1 MASGFASRA
10 LGLLL
15 AVVAAITV
23 VIAASRRTDS
33 TTATPSSGAPASE
46 STAAAHAGRQ
56 PGGSAHRRAAP
67 STAQPRQPT
76 APGGSGVG
84 SRNATRDK
92 VSPATPMSV
101 TVDSPQG
108 RLILSAPIDP
118 MAAQHNPDGSW
129 APITP
134 PSLTRAVWMTQSAMP
149 AAPSTGTTAIYGH
162 ACIGLTCAFN
172 NVASTPPGSTVTVQ
186 TSTALLRYQVTS
198 LTQYPKVGARS
209 LGSRRDIANQL
220 LLITCA
226 YRADGSSAN
235 NLVLV
240 ATLIGTEPR

>member
-1 MASGFASRA
+1 MS
-10 LGLLL
+10 L
-15 AVVAAITV
+15 T
-23 VIAASRRTDS
+23 IA
-33 TTATPSSGAPASE
+33 
-46 STAAAHAGRQ
+46 
-56 PGGSAHRRAAP
+56 
-67 STAQPRQPT
+67 
-76 APGGSGVG
+76 
-84 SRNATRDK
+84 
-92 VSPATPMSV
+92 
-101 TVDSPQG
+101 SPQG

-172 NVASTPPGSTVTVQ
+172 NVASTPPQSTVTVQ
-186 TSTALLRYQVTS
+186 TRTAALRYRVTA
-198 LTQYPKVGARS
+198 LTQYPKLGAQS
-209 LGSRRDIANQL
+209 LGSRRDVANQL

-226 YRADGSSAN
+226 YRPDGSSTN

-240 ATLIGTEPR
+240 ATLIGTGSG